1 MAKTIPNSGLI
12 RLQGF
17 LDAEHLLLTTPE
29 TLAEVLVKRP
39 YDFVKP
45 PGLKKIMDH
54 FLKDEV
60 LLVSEGDKHRGE
72 KKAMQPPFNLRKTL
86 GLYPMFW
93 SRALV
98 MNDMIANSRKRDA
111 KGAAVLDIG
120 EHINGP
126 IIEATFCAMFGEQFQ
141 DSPHKEELARLGE
154 SIVSPRWDV
163 RVYFMLSTCMPF
175 WTRFLI
181 PGGISRRVNGAS
193 IRLQK
198 AVTEMVEERRE
209 SAGQRVY
216 NDIIIDLL
224 ETFRFT
230 DSELVSNFVLFL
242 MAGSVHISHSLL
254 IIIL

>member
-1 MAKTIPNSGLI
+1 MTKAIPNSGLI

-17 LDAEHLLLTTPE
+17 LDAEHLFLTTPE
-29 TLAEVLVKRP
+29 TLTEVLVKRP

-60 LLVSEGDKHRGE
+60 LLISEGDKHRAE
-72 KKAMQPPFNLRKTL
+72 KRAMQPPFNLRKTL

-93 SRALV
+93 SKAL
-98 MNDMIANSRKRDA
+98 DMIDIINSSSHRDA
-111 KGAAVLDIG
+111 KGAAILDIG
-120 EHINGP
+120 EHINRP
-126 IIEATFCAMFGEQFQ
+126 IIEATFCAMFGDQFQ

-181 PGGISRRVNGAS
+181 PGGVSTRINSAS
-193 IRLQK
+193 LRLEK
-198 AVTEMVEERRE
+198 AVTEMIEERRE

-242 MAGSVHISHSLL
+242 IAGSVHIFLFFSP
-254 IIIL
+254 I